1 MAAIRVAAI
10 IEAYSVTGPAKNLIR
25 FARLARSPHPTLPT
39 VEMHVISYVRG
50 PGPHTNAFLD
60 ALKAAEIPF
69 TLLREAGA
77 FDTSIPQKL
86 RDALSA
92 VQPDIVQTHSV
103 KSHFLFRLA
112 GLQRR
117 YPWLAFHHGYTN
129 ENAKVRLYNRLDRWS
144 LRAARRLVTVCTAF
158 AGELTA
164 RGVAAGRIEVL
175 PNSIEAAPSPG
186 TKTTAP
192 LGLGPDSN
200 TILHIGRFSAEK
212 NHAGL
217 LDAFDQLATRRP
229 DLNAHLVLVGEGVN
243 RAQIEA
249 RAAQSPNASRIHFAG
264 QQADVWPYLRMA
276 RVFTLPS
283 LSEGSPNVI
292 LEAMAAGLAIAAT
305 HVGGIPDM
313 VPHNVA
319 ALLSAPGDTSG
330 LAQSFEALFGDTGL
344 AGRLAAS
351 ALARVGQFTP
361 EAYRARLSAI
371 YLDLVPSQPDTA
383 ARISRPTTSQS

>member
-25 FARLARSPHPTLPT
+25 FAGLARSPHASLPT
-39 VEMHVISYVRG
+39 VHMHVISYVRG

-60 ALKAAEIPF
+60 ALKAADIPF
-69 TLLREAGA
+69 TLLHESGA
-77 FDTSIPQKL
+77 FDRSILPKL
-86 RDALSA
+86 RDALS
-92 VQPDIVQTHSV
+92 VIQPDIVQTHSV

-112 GLQRR
+112 GLPRR

-175 PNSIEAAPSPG
+175 PNSIEAAPV
-186 TKTTAP
+186 A

-217 LDAFDQLATRRP
+217 LDAFDQLAARRP
-229 DLNAHLVLVGEGVN
+229 DLSAQLVLVGEGVN

-264 QQADVWPYLRMA
+264 QQSDVWPYLRRA

-292 LEAMAAGLAIAAT
+292 LEAMAAGLPIAAT
-305 HVGGIPDM
+305 DVGGIPDM
-313 VPHNVA
+313 VPHNEA
-319 ALLSAPGDTSG
+319 ALLSAPGDTAA
-330 LAQSFEALFGDTGL
+330 LAQSFEALLSDMSL
-344 AGRLAAS
+344 AQRLAAQ
-351 ALARVGQFTP
+351 ARARVAQFTP
-361 EAYRARLSAI
+361 EAYRARLSAL
-371 YLDLVPSQPDTA
+371 YLALVPSQPDTA